1 MKISIIGTGNVAQAL
16 AKGFLKS
23 GHEVTF
29 GSREPR
35 KNSPV
40 PGTKVMSQRDAVRS
54 GEVVVLAVYYPVM
67 QGVIDSIGAPEF
79 KAKTVVDVTNVRGQ
93 NGEWTIGFT
102 TSAAEEIAKLL
113 PQAHVVKA
121 FNTQLAKH
129 MSTGKIGNEQLTL
142 LVAGDDAKA
151 KETVMRL
158 GREIGFDSVDAGP
171 LRAARYL
178 EPLGL
183 LNISLAFV
191 QEMGPDIGFKLA
203 RTVK

>member
-1 MKISIIGTGNVAQAL
+1 MAQAL
-16 AKGFLKS
+16 AKGFGKNK
-23 GHEVTF
+23 HEVTF
-29 GSREPR
+29 GSREPT

-40 PGTKVMSQRDAVRS
+40 AGTNIQSQRDAVRW
-54 GEVVVLAVYYPVM
+54 GEVVVLAIYYPVI
-67 QGVIDSIGAPEF
+67 QGVVDSIGPSEF
-79 KAKTVVDVTNVRGQ
+79 SGKTVIDVTNVMGQ
-93 NGEWTIGFT
+93 NGEWTIGYT

-121 FNTQLAKH
+121 FNTQFAKH
-129 MSTGKIGNEQLTL
+129 MSTGNIGDEQLTL

-151 KETVMRL
+151 KETVMGL

-171 LRAARYL
+171 LQYARYL

-191 QEMGPDIGFKLA
+191 QKMGPDIGFKLV
-203 RTVK
+203 RTGR

>member
-1 MKISIIGTGNVAQAL
+1 MKISIVGTGNVALAL
-16 AKGFLKS
+16 AKGFVKS
-23 GHEVTF
+23 KHEVTF
-29 GSREPR
+29 GSREPT
-35 KNSPV
+35 KSSPL
-40 PGTKVMSQRDAVRS
+40 PGTKLQSQRDAVRW

-67 QGVIDSIGAPEF
+67 RDLLDSIGPSEF
-79 KAKTVVDVTNVRGQ
+79 NGKTVIDVTNVMGP
-93 NGEWTIGFT
+93 NGEWSIGFT

-121 FNTQLAKH
+121 FNTQLSKH
-129 MSTGKIGNEQLTL
+129 MSTGKIGNDQLAL
-142 LVAGDDAKA
+142 LVAGDDTRA
-151 KETVMRL
+151 KETVMQL

-191 QEMGPDIGFKLA
+191 QKMGPNIGFKLA
-203 RTVK
+203 RTRG